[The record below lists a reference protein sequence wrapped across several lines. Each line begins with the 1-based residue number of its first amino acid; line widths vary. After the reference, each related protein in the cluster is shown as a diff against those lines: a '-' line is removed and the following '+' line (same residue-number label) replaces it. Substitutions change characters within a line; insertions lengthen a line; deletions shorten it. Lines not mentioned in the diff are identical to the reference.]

1 VTTASV
7 PRAPY
12 ALAPTPFPFP
22 ALAAL
27 AGQAPLGGPREA
39 ALACFMVARIVVDCV
54 FEGTLGTD
62 QNRARLQGV
71 KHWLGAATLAAPTRA
86 ALQKLAESGVSGD
99 REAARTALDSVIAV
113 TANQLDPASRLELG
127 RLAQAIVK

>member
-1 VTTASV
+1 MTTASV

-27 AGQAPLGGPREA
+27 AGHAPLGGPRET
-39 ALACFMVARIVVDCV
+39 ALACFMVARIVGDS
-54 FEGTLGTD
+54 FGDEPLGAD
-62 QNRARLQGV
+62 QKRARIQGV
-71 KHWLGAATLAAPTRA
+71 KHWLGAAALSTPSRSALTR
-86 ALQKLAESGVSGD
+86 LAECAISGD
-99 REAARTALDSVIAV
+99 REATRTAMDSVIAV
-113 TANQLDPASRLELG
+113 TANQLDQPARLELG